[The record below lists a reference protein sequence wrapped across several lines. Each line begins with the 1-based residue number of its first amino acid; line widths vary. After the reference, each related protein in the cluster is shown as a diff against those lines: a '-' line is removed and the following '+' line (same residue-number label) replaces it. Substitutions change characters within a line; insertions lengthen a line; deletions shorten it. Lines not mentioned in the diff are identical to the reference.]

1 MIGLVVVAWVDA
13 AVVVD
18 TVVVGALVAAV
29 AFVVVVVVV
38 VAAVVAVDAVVV
50 DWLAFSVSFLTGAA
64 AAVVE
69 DALDAVDAVDAA
81 DVELD
86 DLVTGLG
93 VVRRAVTGFEET
105 FLIVDGRTVVLTAT
119 TGWTSSS

>member
-18 TVVVGALVAAV
+18 TVVVGALVVAV
-29 AFVVVVVVV
+29 AFVVVVVV

-69 DALDAVDAVDAA
+69 DAVDAVDAVDAA